1 MILFGLSLW
10 GDALLLIVGALGA
23 FIMVG
28 IWDWTRLRFLQARR
42 LQLLKEVEVEIE
54 SIKTEAQLAA
64 KLDADRIRE
73 TVEVRLESK
82 EKTVMERQEQA
93 LKREEILNQQLES
106 LSSRESALGR
116 QREGLESK
124 QKELNLNLEEASSLG
139 AKWAEKLSLLAGLSA
154 AEARLEV
161 IEVAESAAAGEARD
175 LSRRILEKAKLES
188 EEAARR
194 IIGLAI
200 QRYAGDHTSE
210 TTTAAVALKGD
221 DMKGRIIGRDGRNIR
236 AFENATGMT
245 VLIDDTPNAVVLSGF
260 DPVRREVARES
271 MERLIADGRIHP
283 TRIEEVVDRV
293 KSEIDDRIVKVAE
306 EAVGKLGLSPVHG
319 EIAKRLGRLYFRLS
333 YSQNV
338 LDHSV
343 EVARLTALMAA
354 ELGANVTDAARS
366 GLLHDIGKA
375 LGDEVKGS
383 HALVGADFIRRHGE
397 NDVVVNAVA
406 SHHDEVEHETV
417 LGMLVSAADAISAA
431 RPGARSEPITSY
443 IDRLKNLEEVGM
455 SFEGVERC
463 FAIQAGREVRVF
475 VRPESV
481 SDASAYQLAKDVC
494 RKIEDELQYP
504 GQIRVT
510 VIREI
515 RCVDYAK

>member
-10 GDALLLIVGALGA
+10 GDALLLIAGALGA
-23 FIMVG
+23 FLIVG
-28 IWDWTRLRFLQARR
+28 IWDWTRLRFLQTRR
-42 LQLLKEVEVEIE
+42 LQLLKEIEVEIE
-54 SIKTEAQLAA
+54 FSKTEAQLAA

-82 EKTVMERQEQA
+82 EKTVMEREEQA
-93 LKREEILNQQLES
+93 LKREGILNQQLES
-106 LSSRESALGR
+106 LSTRESALGR
-116 QREGLESK
+116 QREDLDSK

-154 AEARLEV
+154 TEARSEV
-161 IEVAESAAAGEARD
+161 LEVAEAASLGEARD

-188 EEAARR
+188 EESARR

-200 QRYAGDHTSE
+200 QRYAGDHTSD

-221 DMKGRIIGRDGRNIR
+221 DIKGRIIGREGRNIR

-293 KSEIDDRIVKVAE
+293 KSEIDDRIVKLAE
-306 EAVGKLGLSPVHG
+306 EAVGKLGLSPFHG

-354 ELGANVTDAARS
+354 ELGANVTDATRS

-375 LGDEVKGS
+375 LGDEMKGS
-383 HALVGADFIRRHGE
+383 HASVGADFIRRHGE
-397 NDVVVNAVA
+397 NAVVVNAVA

-431 RPGARSEPITSY
+431 RPGARSEPITSF

-455 SFEGVERC
+455 SFDGVERC

-481 SDASAYQLAKDVC
+481 SDESAYLLAKDVC